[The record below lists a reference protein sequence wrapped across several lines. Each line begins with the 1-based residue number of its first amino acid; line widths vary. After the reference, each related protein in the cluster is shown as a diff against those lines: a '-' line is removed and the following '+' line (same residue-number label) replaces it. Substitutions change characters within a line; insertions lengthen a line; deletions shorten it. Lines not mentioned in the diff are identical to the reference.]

1 MNLLDALRTR
11 LNTNVVGDVLDR
23 LGFEHQ
29 FLPAPIR
36 SIGEP
41 SVVAGRAM
49 PVLMIDVYGPQEKPF
64 GLLTEALDQLEPDEV
79 YLATGGLHRCAYWGE
94 ILTQVSRK
102 RGAAGAV
109 IDGYHRDTR
118 GVLAQQ
124 WPVFSRGSFGQDSSV
139 RTQVTN
145 YRCRVELG
153 GVRVEPG
160 DIVFGDIDGVVV
172 IPRAVEDDV
181 IGAALEKA
189 SGEQTVL
196 TEILNGMSSTEAFA
210 RYGIL

>member
-1 MNLLDALRTR
+1 MNALETLRTS
-11 LNTNVVGDVLDR
+11 LHSNVVGDVLDR
-23 LGFEHQ
+23 MGFEHQ

-36 SIGEP
+36 AIGEP
-41 SVVAGRAM
+41 AVVAGRAM

-64 GLLTEALDQLEPDEV
+64 GLLTEALDQLQSNEV

-94 ILTQVSRK
+94 ILTQVSRQ
-102 RGAAGAV
+102 RGAVGAV

-145 YRCRVELG
+145 FRCRVEIG
-153 GVRVEPG
+153 GVNVEPG
-160 DIVFGDIDGVVV
+160 DIVFGDIDGVVIV
-172 IPRAVEDDV
+172 PQQIEDDV
-181 IGAALEKA
+181 IAAALEKV

-196 TEILNGMSSTEAFA
+196 QEISNGLSSTEAFA
-210 RYGIL
+210 RHGIL